1 MVYQKLEFKLIFVK
15 KILVIEDDQDIA
27 DVVEMALIEKYIVKT
42 QTENEGILNA
52 FEGFTPDLIMVD
64 NQLGQRFAPEILKEI
79 KSVDAYKNIPF
90 VLFSGHHDI
99 KRIATEIEADAYLSK
114 PFALV
119 DLYSCIDLVLSDCA

>member
-1 MVYQKLEFKLIFVK
+1 MK

-27 DVVEMALIEKYIVKT
+27 DIVKLALSEKYKVRT
-42 QTENEGILNA
+42 QTDNNQVLSSL
-52 FEGFTPDLIMVD
+52 EGFNPDLIMLD
-64 NQLGQRFAPEILKEI
+64 NQLGQKQASEIVKQI

-99 KRIATEIEADAYLSK
+99 KRIATEIDANAYLSK

-119 DLYSCIDLVLSDCA
+119 DLYSCIDLVLSNCA